1 MQIGW
6 TTIVGIRKVSNS
18 IVLTLDE
25 YNAML
30 ERSRFLDCI
39 LSTDFVDSPVFQV
52 ALNKYKTLD
61 VPEGKEHVL
70 NFK

>member
-6 TTIVGIRKVSNS
+6 TTIVGILKMSNS
-18 IVLTLDE
+18 VVLTRDE
-25 YNAML
+25 YNALL